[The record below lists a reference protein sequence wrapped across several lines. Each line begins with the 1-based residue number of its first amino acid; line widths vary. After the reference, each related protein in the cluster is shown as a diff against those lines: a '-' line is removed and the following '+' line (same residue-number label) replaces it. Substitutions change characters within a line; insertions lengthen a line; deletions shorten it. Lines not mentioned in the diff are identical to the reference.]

1 MSKSSLR
8 KFKKN
13 DYSYDDEETFMEFK
27 NKVDKRKQRRF
38 ERAIKTKDISSLVET
53 DEYYEDTWD

>member
-13 DYSYDDEETFMEFK
+13 EYSYEDEEDNFDFK

-38 ERAIKTKDISSLVET
+38 ERAIKTKDISILVDNE
-53 DEYYEDTWD
+53 EFEDTWD

>member
-1 MSKSSLR
+1 MSKSAVH

-13 DYSYDDEETFMEFK
+13 DFSHDDEEDFLESK

-38 ERAIKTKDISSLVET
+38 ERAMKTKDISALIENN
-53 DEYYEDTWD
+53 DYDDWD

>member
-1 MSKSSLR
+1 MSKQTLR

-13 DYSYDDEETFMEFK
+13 DYSYEDEENFVDQK

-38 ERAIKTKDISSLVET
+38 ERAIKTKDIFLLLDN
-53 DEYYEDTWD
+53 DEFEDNWD

>member
-1 MSKSSLR
+1 MSKQSLR

-13 DYSYDDEETFMEFK
+13 DFSFDEEEDFVETK

-38 ERAIKTKDISSLVET
+38 ERAIKTKDITALLET
-53 DEYYEDTWD
+53 DEYDDWE

>member
-1 MSKSSLR
+1 MSKQTLR

-13 DYSYDDEETFMEFK
+13 DFSFDEEEDFVENK

-38 ERAIKTKDISSLVET
+38 ERAIKTKDITALLET
-53 DEYYEDTWD
+53 DEYDDWN

>member
-1 MSKSSLR
+1 MSKSALR

-13 DYSYDDEETFMEFK
+13 DFSHDDEEVFIEVK

-38 ERAIKTKDISSLVET
+38 ERAMKTKDISVLIEN
-53 DEYYEDTWD
+53 EDIDDWK

>member
-1 MSKSSLR
+1 MSKQSLR

-13 DYSYDDEETFMEFK
+13 DFSFDEEEDFVENK

-38 ERAIKTKDISSLVET
+38 ERAIKTKDITALLET
-53 DEYYEDTWD
+53 DEYDDWN

>member
-1 MSKSSLR
+1 MSKSALR

-13 DYSYDDEETFMEFK
+13 DFSHDEEEDFLESK

-38 ERAIKTKDISSLVET
+38 ERAMKTKDITALIENN
-53 DEYYEDTWD
+53 DYDDWD

>member
-1 MSKSSLR
+1 MSKQSLR

-13 DYSYDDEETFMEFK
+13 DFSNDDEEDYVDNK

-38 ERAIKTKDISSLVET
+38 ERAIKTKDITALLET
-53 DEYYEDTWD
+53 DEYDDWN